1 MAEVGE
7 LLSRGMTED
16 YDHEPEHSTMAKEL
30 ATKADISPPLKTE
43 VPALPLAH
51 HLLRPVFQR
60 QRPP

>member
-7 LLSRGMTED
+7 LLTWGMTED
-16 YDHEPEHSTMAKEL
+16 YDHEPEHSAMEKEL
-30 ATKADISPPLKTE
+30 ATKADISPPQRRRCQLCHWT
-43 VPALPLAH
+43 